1 MFHESLT
8 SFKSH
13 GLIFLGFEGH
23 IKLPMFFYF
32 IFQNS
37 NVLVISCFQR
47 LISAEVHIIYN
58 FMYHC
63 A

>member
-13 GLIFLGFEGH
+13 GLMFLGFDGH
-23 IKLPMFFYF
+23 LKTSCVFYF

-37 NVLVISCFQR
+37 NVLVISRFQW
-47 LISAEVHIIYN
+47 LISAEVCITKSLL
-58 FMYHC
+58 
-63 A
+63 